1 MDAPQSL
8 VGEAQEG
15 TARLDAPAA
24 ESIRIRQDRRTPRS
38 KGNIALLLLWLG
50 VMWVMTSRR

>member
-15 TARLDAPAA
+15 TARLDAPAS